1 VELEDHHEVGE
12 RSEACHGLGPELHP
26 VEADDRFDTT
36 PVVVDGLGPTTDDE
50 SDWRQ
55 RDHDGQR

>member
-12 RSEACHGLGPELHP
+12 RSEAGHRVGPEARA
-26 VEADDRFDTT
+26 VEADHRPDTT

-50 SDWRQ
+50 PDGLQ